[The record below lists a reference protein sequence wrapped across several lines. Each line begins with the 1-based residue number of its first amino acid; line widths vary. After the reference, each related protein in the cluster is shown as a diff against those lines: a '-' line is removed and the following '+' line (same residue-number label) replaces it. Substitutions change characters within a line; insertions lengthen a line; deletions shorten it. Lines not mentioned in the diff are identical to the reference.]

1 MLSVIIVIHL
11 MLVLGLIGVVL
22 LQKSEGGG
30 LVSSTRGFM
39 TGRGTANV
47 LTRTTAFLAAGFF
60 VTSLLLSWIAGF
72 EPQAGLDHQHRRAGE
87 PRNAGCPP
95 VAAVEATAAAFSICS
110 RKAPANRRRRR
121 PRAVRKCRSHSKCRS
136 RNRRLRYPIK
146 APVSGPGD
154 EFRRRLRISVETLA
168 CSNGFRRRPGPVYD
182 ARQIFRKI
190 ARRIVRWRAKA

>member
-30 LVSSTRGFM
+30 LVSSTSGFM

-72 EPQAGLDHQHRRAGE
+72 ERKPTSIIHTGGE
-87 PRNAGCPP
+87 PAQETPGAPPAAPPISGGGGVLDLLKKGPAGNTAP
-95 VAAVEATAAAFSICS
+95 VP
-110 RKAPANRRRRR
+110 APA
-121 PRAVRKCRSHSKCRS
+121 P
-136 RNRRLRYPIK
+136 
-146 APVSGPGD
+146 SGPQVPQ
-154 EFRRRLRISVETLA
+154 S
-168 CSNGFRRRPGPVYD
+168 
-182 ARQIFRKI
+182 Q
-190 ARRIVRWRAKA
+190 